1 MNQNETCRFSRN
13 SPNRALARFGI
24 PIILL
29 FLVLPAHPADHPTAQ
44 EMVVQTKDCVIRSGP
59 SFLSQPTGSL
69 KYGDGITVVEENGPW
84 RKISLPGN
92 KLSGWIHITALSPPK
107 AEFKAGTS
115 QADSRISSGEVALAG
130 RGFDAE
136 VESRL
141 RQSNKDLN
149 YQAVDK
155 IEAAGV
161 KQADVITFVNRGKL
175 LPKESR

>member
-1 MNQNETCRFSRN
+1 
-13 SPNRALARFGI
+13 
-24 PIILL
+24 
-29 FLVLPAHPADHPTAQ
+29 
-44 EMVVQTKDCVIRSGP
+44 
-59 SFLSQPTGSL
+59 
-69 KYGDGITVVEENGPW
+69 VEENGPW
-84 RKISLPGN
+84 RKISLPGD

-115 QADSRISSGEVALAG
+115 RADSRISSGEVALAG

-136 VESRL
+136 VEAKL

>member
-1 MNQNETCRFSRN
+1 VNRNEKRRLSWN
-13 SPNRALARFGI
+13 NPNRVLARFGI
-24 PIILL
+24 SIIFL
-29 FLVLPAHPADHPTAQ
+29 FLVLPARPADQPAQ

-59 SFLSQPTGSL
+59 SFLSEPAGSL
-69 KYGDGITVVEENGPW
+69 KYGDGITVVEESGPW
-84 RKISLPGN
+84 RKIALPGN
-92 KLSGWIHITALSPPK
+92 KLSGWIHVTALSPPK

-115 QADSRISSGEVALAG
+115 QASSRISSGEVALAG

-136 VESRL
+136 VEARL